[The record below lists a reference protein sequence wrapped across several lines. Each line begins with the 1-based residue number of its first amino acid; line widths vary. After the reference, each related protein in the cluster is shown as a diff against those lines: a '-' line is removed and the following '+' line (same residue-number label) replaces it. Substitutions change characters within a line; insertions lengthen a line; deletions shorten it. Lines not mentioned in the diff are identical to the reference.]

1 MNFDYEEFKKHIYC
15 RDRIPVVEPMV
26 EPLQMELERQTL
38 EEMKELF
45 NMENEYYEK
54 TMLENAKSMDDL
66 GMRIEKISI
75 DEYNKRQTLE
85 EMLKTNVTTAFEVP
99 EDYLND
105 SYNDHQADIFRYA
118 ISQINKGD
126 SKMNK
131 NQIAFSALIHIVM
144 LALFATAIGE
154 QGSGEVF
161 TYFGVMKAYVLV
173 MVFYWLGYA
182 TIKL

>member
-1 MNFDYEEFKKHIYC
+1 MPILRREKLEEVIRKMMEEQPIL
-15 RDRIPVVEPMV
+15 PLEP
-26 EPLQMELERQTL
+26 ELE
-38 EEMKELF
+38 
-45 NMENEYYEK
+45 
-54 TMLENAKSMDDL
+54 
-66 GMRIEKISI
+66 
-75 DEYNKRQTLE
+75 RQTLE

-131 NQIAFSALIHIVM
+131 NQIAFSALIHVVM
-144 LALFATAIGE
+144 LALFASVIGE
-154 QGSGEVF
+154 QVSEGVF
-161 TYFGVMKAYVLV
+161 TYFDVMKAYVLV
-173 MVFYWLGYA
+173 MVFYWFGYA